1 MNTVERLEQALRVA
15 KKLGYSIRHECLDG
29 GVGGTCEIRGKKWM
43 FVDLAISV
51 SDQLDQVVDGLRFD
65 PAIRSVSLPDELL
78 ALLAQPVSR
87 RKPA

>member
-43 FVDLAISV
+43 FIDLAISV
-51 SDQLDQVVDGLRFD
+51 SDQLDQVINGLRFD
-65 PAIRSVSLPDELL
+65 PKIRSIPLPDELL
-78 ALLAQPVSR
+78 ALLNEPISR
-87 RKPA
+87 KNLA